1 MKLLI
6 TLLILL
12 YSSCACSAIQIER
25 SRVIYSGD
33 HKSAALEIHNESKD
47 NYIVQSWL
55 DDDAGKSEKTMVVT
69 PPLLKLLPDQ
79 SATLRFVYSGSGLPA
94 DRESVIWVNVQE
106 IPPRAKEPNVM
117 QLAVRTRLKLFY
129 RPQKLIKNASEAPEK
144 VVWKRQGNKVTAHN
158 ATPYHVTVAY
168 FSEDEKGEKKLGA
181 GSMLTPGETHTWTLD
196 RVTTR
201 WYPMIINDYG
211 ALRPV
216 SPDTK

>member
-129 RPQKLIKNASEAPEK
+129 RPVALRTTLKEEVQKLKINALHDGIVINNNGPMHISLGQLTIRNASGKEQTISA
-144 VVWKRQGNKVTAHN
+144 
-158 ATPYHVTVAY
+158 
-168 FSEDEKGEKKLGA
+168 
-181 GSMLTPGETHTWTLD
+181 
-196 RVTTR
+196 
-201 WYPMIINDYG
+201 PMISPFSQANIPFQKGSRVVSLTYINDYG
-211 ALRPV
+211 GVENLNL
-216 SPDTK
+216 

>member
-129 RPQKLIKNASEAPEK
+129 RPVALRTTLKEEVQKLKINTLHDGIVINNNGPMHISLGQLTIRNASGKEQAIS
-144 VVWKRQGNKVTAHN
+144 A
-158 ATPYHVTVAY
+158 
-168 FSEDEKGEKKLGA
+168 
-181 GSMLTPGETHTWTLD
+181 
-196 RVTTR
+196 
-201 WYPMIINDYG
+201 PMISPFSQANIPYPKGSRVVSLTYINDYG
-211 ALRPV
+211 GVENLNL
-216 SPDTK
+216 

>member
-94 DRESVIWVNVQE
+94 DRESVIWINVQE

-129 RPQKLIKNASEAPEK
+129 RPVALRTTLKEEVQKLKINALHDGIVINNNGPMHISLGQLTIRNASGKEQAIS
-144 VVWKRQGNKVTAHN
+144 A
-158 ATPYHVTVAY
+158 
-168 FSEDEKGEKKLGA
+168 
-181 GSMLTPGETHTWTLD
+181 
-196 RVTTR
+196 
-201 WYPMIINDYG
+201 PMISPFSQTNIPFPKGSRVVSLTYINDYG
-211 ALRPV
+211 GVENLNL
-216 SPDTK
+216 